1 MSDNPDLRS
10 WDAEDLL
17 VLARAAGMLWND
29 VGRDDVFDTLSQQ
42 QRELLDRASTS
53 YLTAAPGVGA
63 DTQEFSIKLDVTK
76 PLDMATEL
84 SGAAWR
90 AKSADGRT
98 WVNDEFGHI
107 AAVVSEDLVKHAL
120 RHGYGL

>member
-29 VGRDDVFDTLSQQ
+29 TGRDDALDTLSPK

-53 YLTAAPGVGA
+53 YLTAAPGVGSDA
-63 DTQEFSIKLDVTK
+63 QEFSITLDVTK

-90 AKSADGRT
+90 AKSADGIT
-98 WVNDEFGHI
+98 WVNDAHGHI